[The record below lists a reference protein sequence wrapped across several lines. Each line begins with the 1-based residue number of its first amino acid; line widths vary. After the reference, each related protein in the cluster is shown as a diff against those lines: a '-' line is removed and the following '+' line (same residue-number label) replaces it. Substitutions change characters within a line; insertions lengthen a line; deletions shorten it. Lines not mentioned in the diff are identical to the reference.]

1 MSDKNQPEQ
10 ENANQD
16 SKTTA
21 SSSSAEHSENQQ
33 GLSASINLTTSE
45 NKSLPENKTDTDI
58 KKENTATTTKTN
70 EKSKTPVNKSPAASS
85 AKTSATK
92 AADKPSKLSKTAVLA
107 LLIALLAIAASAGHY
122 FWAEQQKA
130 QFSQKLTSE
139 FQKQLQLN
147 QAQVTK
153 QLQQQTRNSSSQLA
167 TIKRDIQQDNESET
181 IQLQQQLAQLKQQMA
196 SLSQSQP
203 SDWLLHEA
211 EYLIRVASRSLW
223 LEKDTTAAI
232 GLLDDAERRIQELND
247 PQFLPLRQIIQ
258 QDIASLQLLPKL
270 NTDEVILK
278 LMALAHQSKQLPL
291 AMVNIPSS
299 NEQTSDLELSE
310 NASDWR
316 ENLAKSWRKFT
327 ADFITVSRRTG
338 NVEPLMSPTF
348 QQNLRENLNLKLQTA
363 IWAAS
368 KGNTEIYRQS
378 LADIQMWLNDYFDMA
393 ETSNQNF
400 SEALLALKSETINVS
415 YPNKLA
421 SLTAIRDL
429 LSSNV
434 APITPAAEKKDD
446 AVDLEPSQ
454 PSTPEQSNEETQT
467 EQREDA

>member
-1 MSDKNQPEQ
+1 MSDKNQPKQ

-16 SKTTA
+16 SNTTA
-21 SSSSAEHSENQQ
+21 SSSNAEHSENQQ
-33 GLSASINLTTSE
+33 GLSTSINLTSAE
-45 NKSLPENKTDTDI
+45 KNSASKNKTDTDI
-58 KKENTATTTKTN
+58 KKENTSTTKTN

-92 AADKPSKLSKTAVLA
+92 AAEKPNKLSKTAVFA

-130 QFSQKLTSE
+130 QFSQQLTSE

-153 QLQQQTRNSSSQLA
+153 QLQQQTQNSSSQLA
-167 TIKRDIQQDNESET
+167 TIKRDIQKDTESET
-181 IQLQQQLAQLKQQMA
+181 SQLQQQLAQLKQQMV
-196 SLSQSQP
+196 SLSQNQP

-232 GLLDDAERRIQELND
+232 GLLHDAERRIQELND

-270 NTDEVILK
+270 NADEVILK
-278 LMALAHQSKQLPL
+278 LMALNHQIMQLPFPKL
-291 AMVNIPSS
+291 SLS
-299 NEQTSDLELSE
+299 DNEDDYSQFELTDNVE
-310 NASDWR
+310 DWY
-316 ENLAKSWRKFT
+316 ENLTKSLKKFT
-327 ADFITVSRRTG
+327 AMFLTVNRE
-338 NVEPLMSPTF
+338 NVNARPLTSPEF
-348 QQNLRENLNLKLQTA
+348 KQNLRENLSLKLQTA

-368 KGNTEIYRQS
+368 KGNTEIYHQS
-378 LADIQMWLNDYFDMA
+378 LTDIQTWLNDYFDMT

-400 SEALLALKSETINVS
+400 ANAVVALKKEIINVS
-415 YPNKLA
+415 YPNKLT
-421 SLTAIRDL
+421 SLAAIRDI
-429 LSSNV
+429 LSNNA
-434 APITPAAEKKDD
+434 APITPTSEQDSN
-446 AVDLEPSQ
+446 VVSPES
-454 PSTPEQSNEETQT
+454 STSEQATQDSENQLREE
-467 EQREDA
+467 A

>member
-33 GLSASINLTTSE
+33 GLSASINLTTSV
-45 NKSLPENKTDTDI
+45 NKSLAENKTDTDI

-85 AKTSATK
+85 AKTPATK

-107 LLIALLAIAASAGHY
+107 LLIALLAIAASVGHY

-130 QFSQKLTSE
+130 QFSQQLTSE

-167 TIKRDIQQDNESET
+167 TIKRDIQKDTESDT
-181 IQLQQQLAQLKQQMA
+181 IQLQQQLAQLTQQMA

-232 GLLDDAERRIQELND
+232 SLLDDAERRIQELND

-258 QDIASLQLLPKL
+258 QDIANLKLLPKL

-278 LMALAHQSKQLPL
+278 LMALNHQIEQLPL
-291 AMVNIPSS
+291 AMVKVPDS
-299 NEQTSDLELSE
+299 NEQTTDLELSE

-327 ADFITVSRRTG
+327 ADFITVRRRTG
-338 NVEPLMSPTF
+338 NVEPLISPAF

-368 KGNTEIYRQS
+368 KGNTEIYHLS
-378 LADIQMWLNDYFDMA
+378 LTDIQTWLNDYFDMA
-393 ETSNQNF
+393 ETSNQSFANTVV
-400 SEALLALKSETINVS
+400 ALKKEIINVS
-415 YPNKLA
+415 YPNKLS
-421 SLTAIRDL
+421 SLAAIRDI
-429 LSSNV
+429 LSKNT
-434 APITPAAEKKDD
+434 APITP
-446 AVDLEPSQ
+446 
-454 PSTPEQSNEETQT
+454 TPEQDSNTVSPESSTSEQATQDS
-467 EQREDA
+467 ENQLREDA

>member
-1 MSDKNQPEQ
+1 MSDKNQPKQ

-16 SKTTA
+16 SNTTA
-21 SSSSAEHSENQQ
+21 SSSNAEHSENQQ
-33 GLSASINLTTSE
+33 GLSTSINLTSAE
-45 NKSLPENKTDTDI
+45 KNSVPENKTDTDI
-58 KKENTATTTKTN
+58 KKENASTTTKTN

-92 AADKPSKLSKTAVLA
+92 AAEKPNKLSKTAVFA

-130 QFSQKLTSE
+130 QFSQQLTSE

-153 QLQQQTRNSSSQLA
+153 QLQQQTQNSSSQLA
-167 TIKRDIQQDNESET
+167 TIKRDIQKDTESET
-181 IQLQQQLAQLKQQMA
+181 SQLQQQLAQLKQQMA

-232 GLLDDAERRIQELND
+232 GLLHDAERRIQELND

-278 LMALAHQSKQLPL
+278 LMALSHQIEQLSL
-291 AMVNIPSS
+291 AMVKVPDS
-299 NEQTSDLELSE
+299 NEQASNLELSE

-316 ENLAKSWRKFT
+316 ENLAKSWKKFT
-327 ADFITVSRRTG
+327 SDFITVRRRTG
-338 NVEPLMSPTF
+338 NVEPLMSPAF
-348 QQNLRENLNLKLQTA
+348 QQNLRENLDLKLQTA

-378 LADIQMWLNDYFDMA
+378 LTDIQTWLNDYFDMA

-400 SEALLALKSETINVS
+400 ANTVVAMKNETINVS
-415 YPNKLA
+415 YPNKLT
-421 SLTAIRDL
+421 SLAAIRDI
-429 LSSNV
+429 LSNNT
-434 APITPAAEKKDD
+434 APITPTSEQDSN
-446 AVDLEPSQ
+446 VVSPE
-454 PSTPEQSNEETQT
+454 PSTPEQATQDSQNQ
-467 EQREDA
+467 QREDA